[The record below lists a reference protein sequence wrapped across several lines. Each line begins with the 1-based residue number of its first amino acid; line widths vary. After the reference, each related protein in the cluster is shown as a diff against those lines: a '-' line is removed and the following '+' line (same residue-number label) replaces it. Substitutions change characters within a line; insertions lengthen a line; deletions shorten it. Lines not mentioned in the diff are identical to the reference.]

1 MKKLF
6 SIILALSMTVAL
18 LCNPALALTPAGE
31 REAKDSPNQQNT
43 VDVKIQMDPNG
54 VVHKYCIDIEYTE
67 NMVFTYDE
75 GGGTWDPNDYEYKD
89 RRASRWIGEG
99 EITII
104 NHSDRS
110 VHYDI
115 TPENVSRNYGDL
127 TVHVSHPTDTTIGAC
142 SPGTED
148 GSMKAKATITVSGD
162 PNENLTSTPVVLGQV
177 RIVIS

>member
-18 LCNPALALTPAGE
+18 LCNPALALTPVGE
-31 REAKDSPNQQNT
+31 REGKDSPNQENT

-75 GGGTWDPNDYEYKD
+75 GVGTWDPNDYVYKD
-89 RRASRWIGEG
+89 RREPGWSGAG

-110 VHYDI
+110 VNYNI
-115 TPENVSRNYGDL
+115 TPANVSRNYGDL
-127 TVHVSHPTDTTIGAC
+127 TVHVSHPADTTIGAC
-142 SPGTED
+142 RPGIAD
-148 GSMKAKATITVSGD
+148 GSMKAKATITVSGA
-162 PNENLTSTPVVLGQV
+162 PNENLTSIPVVLGQV
-177 RIVIS
+177 KIVIS